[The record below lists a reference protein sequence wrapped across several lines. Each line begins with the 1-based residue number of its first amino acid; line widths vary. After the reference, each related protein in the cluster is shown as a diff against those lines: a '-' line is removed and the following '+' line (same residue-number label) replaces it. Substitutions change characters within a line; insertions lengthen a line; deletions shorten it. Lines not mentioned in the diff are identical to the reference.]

1 LLIALTHAI
10 NKHIILIAINTLTH

>member
-1 LLIALTHAI
+1 LLITLTHAI